1 MCNVEQD
8 CPHNCTC
15 IKRPSNLTF
24 SVSCPAGTHDSL
36 PDRLPNPDQPPPRIG
51 RFQLNFSQS
60 NIQTLELRRY
70 LNKTIWI
77 DLSRS
82 KIHSIQK
89 KVWKALSRIDHVD
102 LSGNQ
107 LTVLPP
113 FLASENITFRWLAIY
128 ENPLRCNC
136 EDKWI
141 RDWLLS
147 LGNALFTPCYQCP
160 ASCASPDRLKHR
172 NILYITDEDFCV
184 KPNRVPAE
192 VFAEVCGRGFVC
204 VCVCVCVLVCLF

>member
-1 MCNVEQD
+1 MQQD
-8 CPHNCTC
+8 CPRNCTC

-60 NIQTLELRRY
+60 NIQTLKLRRY

-77 DLSRS
+77 DLSKS

-89 KVWKALSRIDHVD
+89 KIWKVLSHIDHVD
-102 LSGNQ
+102 FSGNQ
-107 LTVLPP
+107 LTVLPT

-147 LGNALFTPCYQCP
+147 LGNGLFTPSYHFP
-160 ASCASPDRLKHR
+160 ARCDSPDWLKDR
-172 NILYITDEDFCV
+172 NVLEITDDDFCTD
-184 KPNRVPAE
+184 PNRERIKLIV
-192 VFAEVCGRGFVC
+192 EVCDSLSVGE
-204 VCVCVCVLVCLF
+204 L